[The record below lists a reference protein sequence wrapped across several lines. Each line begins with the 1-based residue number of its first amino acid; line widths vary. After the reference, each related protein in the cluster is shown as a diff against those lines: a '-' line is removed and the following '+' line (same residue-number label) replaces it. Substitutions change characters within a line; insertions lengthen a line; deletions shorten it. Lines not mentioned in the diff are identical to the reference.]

1 MPLCMAATYIQ
12 MYFTCVYFYAF
23 LSSNVF
29 ILENISRNMFSMKI
43 WQNFMWKIVLIG
55 FKTYTV
61 LIGHE
66 IHDLGVKYIS

>member
-1 MPLCMAATYIQ
+1 
-12 MYFTCVYFYAF
+12 
-23 LSSNVF
+23 
-29 ILENISRNMFSMKI
+29 MKI